1 MLPTITNTRTF
12 CNILHE
18 LTNKNYSVETSTIFL
33 LEEAI
38 VSTRLELNLKDF
50 HHLLIFLNNHTI
62 YSRLSSMFWENF
74 TRKIQK
80 ELQRENNKW
89 PVGIVLSYISQEGY
103 FVSSLYQYLIPKW
116 MKEIENDSNEKVFR
130 EGFSAIC
137 NSNFITDDL
146 ISWSLKYF
154 LKMRNFD
161 EYDVL
166 QIARALTIKNIYLK
180 DFWEPLIR
188 KIEKMDP
195 KSLNDKSKLI
205 LYHIY
210 KSIQI
215 DEPEDYKS
223 MLLRLNHLLNDIY
236 SSYREKISFIRSY
249 SQQYVARAL
258 YVHGYEF
265 EENKYISEIYEID
278 LVLANLK
285 IGIEVVGKP
294 YHVSQITNDIYPKL
308 RMKLRH
314 LNKLGWKIIL
324 IRDKEYAHEQIKKLI
339 TFLEVIDTP
348 TSIYFVNNEIK
359 II

>member
-1 MLPTITNTRTF
+1 
-12 CNILHE
+12 
-18 LTNKNYSVETSTIFL
+18 
-33 LEEAI
+33 
-38 VSTRLELNLKDF
+38 
-50 HHLLIFLNNHTI
+50 
-62 YSRLSSMFWENF
+62 
-74 TRKIQK
+74 
-80 ELQRENNKW
+80 
-89 PVGIVLSYISQEGY
+89 
-103 FVSSLYQYLIPKW
+103 
-116 MKEIENDSNEKVFR
+116 
-130 EGFSAIC
+130 
-137 NSNFITDDL
+137 
-146 ISWSLKYF
+146 
-154 LKMRNFD
+154 
-161 EYDVL
+161 
-166 QIARALTIKNIYLK
+166 
-180 DFWEPLIR
+180 
-188 KIEKMDP
+188 MDP

-314 LNKLGWKIIL
+314 LNKLG
-324 IRDKEYAHEQIKKLI
+324 
-339 TFLEVIDTP
+339 
-348 TSIYFVNNEIK
+348 
-359 II
+359 